1 MASACARSRP
11 SSGGDKIGSV
21 TDRLNDAERRRYG
34 RHMVIPEIGEEGQL
48 RLRSG
53 SALVV
58 GAGGLGSPTLLYLA
72 AAGVGRIG
80 IVEFDRVDES
90 NLQRQVLYGTR
101 DVGERKIDAA
111 LARLRD
117 VNPFVTFEPHAARL
131 DASNV
136 IDLVSRYDLVIDGT
150 DNFAARYL
158 VNDACVIT
166 RRPNVYGS
174 VFRFEGQVSVFAAE
188 GGPCYRCLH
197 PEPPPPGVIPG
208 CSEAGVLGVLP
219 GLVGTVQATEAIKLI
234 AKIGEPLVGR
244 LLLVDALGPRFR
256 EIRLPK
262 DPACPVCGAHPSITA
277 PIEYTLLCGD
287 LPVEEATEI
296 SAEDLKRKVAAGEPL
311 LILDVREPHE
321 HAMESIDGSRLV
333 PLGQL
338 GNRLDELPRDRPIV
352 AHCAIGKRSARA
364 AKLLRDKGFQAV
376 SLRGGMAAWRNVV

>member
-1 MASACARSRP
+1 M
-11 SSGGDKIGSV
+11 
-21 TDRLNDAERRRYG
+21 DRLHTLAPAERRRYG
-34 RHMVIPEIGEEGQL
+34 RHMVIPEIGEAGQL
-48 RLRSG
+48 RLKSG

-90 NLQRQVLYGTR
+90 NLQRQVLYGTS
-101 DVGERKIDAA
+101 DVGERKIDVA

-117 VNPFVTFEPHAARL
+117 VNPFVTLEPHPVRL

-136 IDLVSRYDLVIDGT
+136 IDLVSRYDIVIDGT

-166 RRPNVYGS
+166 GRPNVYGS
-174 VFRFEGQVSVFAAE
+174 VFRFEGQVSVFATKE
-188 GGPCYRCLH
+188 GPCYRCLH

-219 GLVGTVQATEAIKLI
+219 GLVGMIQTNEALKLI
-234 AKIGEPLVGR
+234 AGMGDPLIGR
-244 LLLVDALGPRFR
+244 LLLIDALGPRFR

-262 DPACPVCGAHPSITA
+262 DPACPVCGPNPSITT
-277 PIEYTLLCGD
+277 PVEYTLLCGD
-287 LPVEEATEI
+287 LPAEEAIEI
-296 SAEDLKRKVAAGEPL
+296 TGEDLKRRIASGEPL

-321 HAMESIDGSRLV
+321 HAMESIDGSRLL

-338 GNRLDELPRDRPIV
+338 GSRLDELPRDRPIV
-352 AHCAIGKRSARA
+352 AHCAVGQRSLRA

-376 SLRGGMAAWRNVV
+376 SLRGGIAAWRNVV

>member
-1 MASACARSRP
+1 VELTP
-11 SSGGDKIGSV
+11 D
-21 TDRLNDAERRRYG
+21 ERRRYG
-34 RHMVIPEIGEEGQL
+34 RHLVIPEVGEDGQR
-48 RLRSG
+48 RLKAG

-58 GAGGLGSPTLLYLA
+58 GAGGLGSPALLYLA
-72 AAGVGRIG
+72 AAGVGRLG

-90 NLQRQVLYGTR
+90 NLQRQVIYGTG
-101 DVGERKIDAA
+101 DVGRAKVEAA
-111 LARLRD
+111 GARLRD
-117 VNPFVTFEPHAARL
+117 VNPHVAIEPHAVRL
-131 DASNV
+131 DATNV
-136 IDLVSRYDLVIDGT
+136 IDLVSRYDVVLDGT

-219 GLVGTVQATEAIKLI
+219 GLVGTLQAGEAIKLI
-234 AKIGEPLVGR
+234 AGLGDPLIGR
-244 LLLVDALGPRFR
+244 LLLIDALAPRFR

-262 DPACPVCGAHPSITA
+262 DPACPVCGTSPSITE
-277 PIEYTLLCGD
+277 PVEYTLLCGD
-287 LPVEEATEI
+287 LPAETATEI
-296 SAEDLKRKVAAGEPL
+296 TADDLRRRIGAREPM
-311 LILDVREPHE
+311 LILDVREPGE
-321 HAMESIDGSRLV
+321 HAIEAIDGDRLV

-338 GNRLDELPRDRPIV
+338 AGRLDDLPRDRPV
-352 AHCAIGKRSARA
+352 VTYCAVGARSARA

-376 SLRGGMAAWRNVV
+376 SLKGGIAAWRR